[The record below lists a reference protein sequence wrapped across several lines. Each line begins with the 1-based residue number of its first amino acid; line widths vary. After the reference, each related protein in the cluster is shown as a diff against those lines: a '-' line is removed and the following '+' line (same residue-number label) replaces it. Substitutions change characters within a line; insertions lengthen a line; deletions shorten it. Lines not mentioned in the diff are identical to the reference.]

1 MNLDPNIAKEIVD
14 NLKDV
19 INFDINLFNTSG
31 EIIAS
36 TNRVRVG
43 EIHYGAII
51 AAESKKS
58 LEVTFDEEFKGSK
71 KGLNI
76 PIIFNDTVAAVIG
89 ITGEKYKVSPY
100 GNIIKKMTE
109 ILLRENFSQLVSFNA
124 QNHYR
129 DLSSALLTKFHD
141 DGLINYLSELLE
153 IDINVPRRIVIASLT
168 NGLKEYNYSLDTST
182 LTQLLRLSFSQR
194 PNAFY
199 WVKDN
204 NIIFFL
210 DIVDD
215 SEAYQFIKNISN
227 TFKSNLKYQFNF
239 DSSSLHESYQTYWI
253 AIEEAETTL
262 RWNQFIHSLK
272 TDSTD
277 YSNII
282 FYENINEGLFFS
294 NLGLDHAN
302 EYTEQIFKNL
312 SEKEIIEFSE
322 IFDVYI
328 KVNGSITKGSQH
340 LFIHKNTFQ
349 NKLNLIFDKTG
360 YNPRDLD
367 DFSTLWLAFTSYKWI
382 QFNKN

>member
-19 INFDINLFNTSG
+19 INFDINLFNTDG

-36 TNRVRVG
+36 TNRMRVG
-43 EIHYGAII
+43 ELHYGAII
-51 AAESKKS
+51 AADSKKS
-58 LEVTFDEEFKGSK
+58 LEVTYDEQFKGSR

-76 PIIFNDTVAAVIG
+76 PIIFNETVAAVIG
-89 ITGEKYKVSPY
+89 ITGERDKVSPY

-141 DGLINYLSELLE
+141 EGLINYLSEILE
-153 IDINVPRRIVIASLT
+153 IDVNVTRRIVIASLT
-168 NGLKEYNYSLDTST
+168 SCSKEYDYSLDTSP

-194 PNAFY
+194 PNSFY

-210 DIVDD
+210 DIIDEK
-215 SEAYQFIKNISN
+215 EAFHFIENISN
-227 TFKSNLKYQFNF
+227 LFKRNYSYTFNF
-239 DSSSLHESYQTYWI
+239 GASSLHENYQTYWI
-253 AIEEAETTL
+253 AIEEAETSL
-262 RWNQFIHSLK
+262 RWNHFSNYLNVNHSE
-272 TDSTD
+272 
-277 YSNII
+277 SNNIV

-294 NLGLDHAN
+294 NISLDQAE
-302 EYTEQIFKNL
+302 EYNAQIFKDL
-312 SEKEIIEFSE
+312 TDKEINEFNE
-322 IFDVYI
+322 IFDVYVE
-328 KVNGSITKGSQH
+328 VNGSITKGSEM

-349 NKLNLIFDKTG
+349 NKLNLIYEKTG
-360 YNPRDLD
+360 YNPRDLN
-367 DFSTLWLAFTSYKWI
+367 DFSILWLAFTSYKWL
-382 QFNKN
+382 QFNKD